1 MWEDNNGSGD
11 LLSEFVQFLISLL
24 NLLVQGLVLNL
35 QLLEVDQMK
44 AIGQLLLLL
53 EYLLFVG
60 ESVPEG
66 DVLESELVDLL
77 VLLEL
82 GLLLPLDK
90 ISRDLLACTWIHRV
104 LRNTTLQLLK
114 LCLDFLALGL
124 FLIKFCLQLS
134 CHFIVPVLGLL
145 QVETHLMHVGK
156 GVQVFVLIHLLGIGF
171 GMWIAWSLVGLLFVS
186 GRIHKHYLALK
197 LLVVS
202 LECFLLTKGFLNGH
216 DKLTT

>member
-1 MWEDNNGSGD
+1 M
-11 LLSEFVQFLISLL
+11 QFLISLL

-90 ISRDLLACTWIHRV
+90 ISRDLLACT
-104 LRNTTLQLLK
+104 
-114 LCLDFLALGL
+114 
-124 FLIKFCLQLS
+124 
-134 CHFIVPVLGLL
+134 
-145 QVETHLMHVGK
+145 
-156 GVQVFVLIHLLGIGF
+156 
-171 GMWIAWSLVGLLFVS
+171 
-186 GRIHKHYLALK
+186 
-197 LLVVS
+197 
-202 LECFLLTKGFLNGH
+202 
-216 DKLTT
+216 